1 MLKNFLNFLKT
12 DANKSEHLAPI
23 SANLTGCH
31 GSAKAY
37 VAAKLFYENIV
48 VNKSS
53 ADAINKSCC
62 NVVAIF
68 PTQRDAIR
76 FMDDLSFFMP
86 DMHSWIIYFPGYHI
100 QSFKSISYHA
110 KTAALRVSLLYKL
123 IELNQNYFI
132 ITSVE
137 NLLQKTVPK
146 SVLSKAVDI
155 VQNGETLDRDLLV
168 ARLNA
173 NGYLRSSLVE
183 EPGDY
188 AVRGGILDIFS
199 PNYKNPVRIELF
211 GDFVESLRYFSPVT
225 QRGIDE
231 VQEAIIIPSNEVIIE
246 KANLPHVIARLR
258 EAGSQCGLSTYK
270 IKEYVEKLKELGRF
284 PEIET
289 LISIVYAQTE
299 SLLNYLPDDTI
310 FLMDRPEELISI
322 SESIYTQAAQ
332 DYEKSKQEQ
341 KLSVSPESLYIK
353 WSDVISYLDM
363 GSRKKVNFRDLIV
376 KSDSQPSYDISNLN
390 YTNNN
395 ANFNDHNANFNL
407 NFKDN
412 LYLSSQ
418 LQSVHIKKDS
428 DSPSSYEDNIL
439 KPLADWFISNS
450 ELKFTSFAVCTSNA
464 QAGRLISLLKPYGI
478 EFQPFNF
485 TNFNKLTTKEPKH
498 LNNSD
503 ASALAYY
510 IVGTLSSG
518 FVDQDSGV
526 AIITDQEIFGVKKR
540 LSRTTKRAKS
550 RFITPEELKE
560 GDIVVHLEHG
570 LGRYEGLKTITI
582 DGLSGDFIQIA
593 YKDDDRLYLPV
604 DRMEMVEKYIG
615 VEGYRPILD
624 KIGGKTWIKATA
636 KAKKEVEK
644 MAGELLNLYAER
656 RVQAGYAF
664 SPSDSFYDQFQASFP
679 YNETPDQLK
688 AIEDVLSDMEDDKP
702 MDRLVCG
709 DVGYGKTEVAIRA
722 AFKAV
727 NDGKQV
733 AIVVPTT
740 ILAEQHLHT
749 FKERFKNW
757 SITVDALSRFRTTK
771 EQKEILTALASGKL
785 NIVIGT
791 HRLLQKDVSFKSLGL
806 LVIDEEQRFGV
817 KHKEAIK
824 SKRTT
829 VDVLALTATPIPRTL
844 HLSLTGM
851 RDISVISTPPE
862 DRQAIVSYIS
872 EYSDEVVV
880 DAVKKELSRGGQI
893 FFIHNEIET
902 IFKMAEKLKNLVPE
916 VRVGVAHG
924 RLSEAALE
932 KVMVDF
938 INRDIDMLVCTTIV
952 ESGLDIPSAN
962 TMIINKAERF
972 GLSQIY
978 QLRGRIGR
986 GEDQAYA
993 YLFVQDENN
1002 LSRDAKKRL
1011 AALMEHRDLGA
1022 GFQIAM
1028 KDLQIRGAGSALGA
1042 SQSGHIAAVGYD
1054 MFLKLLDEAVCELKG
1069 KPVVPALEPEIN
1081 ITMSAHIPED
1091 YVQSIEQRLTIYR
1104 RLSQMT
1110 ELSEITTMQK
1120 ELIDRFGKLPE
1131 EGLNMLLKIMLRI
1144 LAIKSGVKKMDVT
1157 LNSILLVFS
1166 ELHQKR
1172 PLRYLPINGFD
1183 YEYISENSLKI
1194 TLGARNNKISR
1205 SLVETKKIL
1214 KEIAL
1219 QTNSQRVGIN

>member
-1 MLKNFLNFLKT
+1 MPEMF
-12 DANKSEHLAPI
+12 
-23 SANLTGCH
+23 
-31 GSAKAY
+31 
-37 VAAKLFYENIV
+37 
-48 VNKSS
+48 SS
-53 ADAINKSCC
+53 
-62 NVVAIF
+62 
-68 PTQRDAIR
+68 
-76 FMDDLSFFMP
+76 
-86 DMHSWIIYFPGYHI
+86 IIYFPGYHL
-100 QSFKSISYHA
+100 QPFKSLSYHS
-110 KTAALRVSLLYKL
+110 KTASLRVSALYKL
-123 IELNQNYFI
+123 IDPASNYFI
-132 ITSVE
+132 ITSIDT
-137 NLLQKTVPK
+137 LLQKIAPK
-146 SVLSKAVDI
+146 NILSKAVDL
-155 VQNGETLDRDLLV
+155 VVNGETLDRDLLI

-173 NGYLRSSLVE
+173 NGYVRTSLVE

-188 AVRGGILDIFS
+188 AVRGEILDVFS
-199 PNYKNPVRIELF
+199 PNYENPIRIDLYNES
-211 GDFVESLRYFSPVT
+211 DFSSDHVESLRFFSPVT
-225 QRGIDE
+225 QRGVDE
-231 VQEAIIIPSNEVIIE
+231 IAEAIIIPPSEVIIE
-246 KANLPHVIARLR
+246 KSATPQVIARLR
-258 EAGSQCGLSTYK
+258 QAGSDCGLSNTK
-270 IKEYVEKLKELGRF
+270 IKEYVEKIKEFGRF
-284 PEIET
+284 PEIES
-289 LISIVYAQTE
+289 LLSIVYGETD
-299 SLLNYLPDDTI
+299 SLLNYISDDTLFFI
-310 FLMDRPEELISI
+310 DRPDEINSI
-322 SESIYTQAAQ
+322 ADSFYAKAIENYENAKREQRLCVPPESIY
-332 DYEKSKQEQ
+332 
-341 KLSVSPESLYIK
+341 IK
-353 WSDVISYLDM
+353 FSEIISYLDLHN
-363 GSRKKVNFRDLIV
+363 KKHILFKDLIL
-376 KSDSQPSYDISNLN
+376 DNNILQTDNISNILQ
-390 YTNNN
+390 TNNISSILQTN
-395 ANFNDHNANFNL
+395 NISNNLQTENISNINPSLAKIGGEGQSIPSSTNL

-412 LYLSSQ
+412 AAISSKLKRDSNSSNDEHI
-418 LQSVHIKKDS
+418 LQ
-428 DSPSSYEDNIL
+428 
-439 KPLADWFISNS
+439 PLADWFFANRESGLISV
-450 ELKFTSFAVCTSNA
+450 AVCTSEA
-464 QAGRLISLLKPYGI
+464 QVGRLISLLKPYGVELQSFDSI
-478 EFQPFNF
+478 NF
-485 TNFNKLTTKEPKH
+485 DNFNKLPFKTKGLPP
-498 LNNSD
+498 
-503 ASALAYY
+503 YY
-510 IVGTLSSG
+510 TIGNLSSG
-518 FVDQDSGV
+518 FVHHESSI
-526 AIITDQEIFGVKKR
+526 AIITDQEIFGAKKR
-540 LSRTTKRAKS
+540 VINRSTKRAKT

-615 VEGYRPILD
+615 VDGYTPILD
-624 KIGGKTWIKATA
+624 KIGGKTWGKATE

-644 MAGELLNLYAER
+644 MAGELLNLYAQR
-656 RVQAGYAF
+656 RVENGHAF
-664 SPSDSFYDQFQASFP
+664 SPSDSFYDEFQASFP
-679 YNETPDQLK
+679 YDETPDQLK
-688 AIEDVLSDMEDDKP
+688 AIDDVLSDMESETP

-749 FKERFKNW
+749 FKERFKGW
-757 SITVDALSRFRTTK
+757 AVTVEALSRFRTTK
-771 EQKEILTALASGKL
+771 EQRQILSGLESGKID
-785 NIVIGT
+785 IVIGT
-791 HRLLQKDVSFKSLGL
+791 HRLLQKDVAFKALGL

-817 KHKEAIK
+817 KHKEALK

-872 EYSDEVVV
+872 EYSDAVVA
-880 DAVKKELSRGGQI
+880 DAIKKELARGGQI

-902 IFKMAEKLKNLVPE
+902 ILKMAEKIQNLVPQ
-916 VRVGVAHG
+916 VKIGIAHG
-924 RLSEAALE
+924 RLQESALE

-938 INRDIDMLVCTTIV
+938 INRDIDMLICTTIV

-972 GLSQIY
+972 GLAQIY

-993 YLFVQDENN
+993 YLFVQNEEN

-1069 KPVVPALEPEIN
+1069 KPVIPALEPEIN

-1110 ELSEITTMQK
+1110 EVSEITAMQK
-1120 ELIDRFGKLPE
+1120 ELIDRFGRLPE

-1144 LAIKSGVKKMDVT
+1144 LAIKAGVKKMDVT
-1157 LNSILLVFS
+1157 LNSIILVFS

-1172 PLRYLPINGFD
+1172 PFRYFDTGLSVKERASIKGSSGFIKGASHIIDDEKKELFSINGFE
-1183 YEYISENSLKI
+1183 YEYISENALKVN
-1194 TLGARNNKISR
+1194 LGSRNKKISR

-1214 KEIAL
+1214 KEIGL
-1219 QTNSQRVGIN
+1219 RVNNG

>member
-1 MLKNFLNFLKT
+1 MLKNFLDFIKE
-12 DANKSEHLAPI
+12 DINKSGKT
-23 SANLTGCH
+23 SSFFVNLTGCY
-31 GSAKAY
+31 GSSKAY
-37 VAAKLFYENIV
+37 VAAKVFKECATFK
-48 VNKSS
+48 KSGCS
-53 ADAINKSCC
+53 T
-62 NVVAIF
+62 VAIF
-68 PTQRDAIR
+68 PTPRDAIR
-76 FMDDLSFFMP
+76 FMDELLFFMP
-86 DMHSWIIYFPGYHI
+86 EMQSSVLYFPGYHI
-100 QSFKSISYHA
+100 QPFKSVSYHA
-110 KTAALRVSLLYKL
+110 TTSALRISVLYKL
-123 IELNQNYFI
+123 IELTRHYFI
-132 ITSVE
+132 ITSVDT
-137 NLLQKTVPK
+137 LLQKSVPK
-146 SVLSKAVDI
+146 NVLSKSVDI

-173 NGYLRSSLVE
+173 NGYMRTSLVE

-199 PNYKNPVRIELF
+199 PNYENPVRIELF

-225 QRGIDE
+225 QRGVDE
-231 VQEAIIIPSNEVIIE
+231 IQEAVIIPPNEVIME
-246 KANLPHVIARLR
+246 KNNLPHVIARLR
-258 EAGSQCGLSTYK
+258 QAGSDCGLSPAK
-270 IKEYVEKLKELGRF
+270 VKDYVEKLKELGRF
-284 PEIET
+284 PEIES
-289 LISIVYAQTE
+289 LISIVYGETDTFV
-299 SLLNYLPDDTI
+299 NYLPEDTL
-310 FLMDRPEELISI
+310 FLMDRPEELASI
-322 SESIYTQAAQ
+322 SDNLHSQAIENYDRAKQEKKLCVLPESIYMQ
-332 DYEKSKQEQ
+332 
-341 KLSVSPESLYIK
+341 
-353 WSDVISYLDM
+353 WSDFISYLDIEN
-363 GSRKKVNFRDLIV
+363 RKRVAFRDLV
-376 KSDSQPSYDISNLN
+376 LEPTYSYTSDCNADCTN
-390 YTNNN
+390 YNK
-395 ANFNDHNANFNL
+395 NFDSNFNL
-407 NFKDN
+407 NFKN
-412 LYLSSQ
+412 NSYISAQ
-418 LQSVHIKKDS
+418 LQTSLSKRDSISSHDDHI
-428 DSPSSYEDNIL
+428 L
-439 KPLADWFISNS
+439 QPLADWFISNRNS
-450 ELKFTSFAVCTSNA
+450 NIASVAVCTSDA

-478 EFQPFNF
+478 ELQPFNSI
-485 TNFNKLTTKEPKH
+485 NFNNLTTKI
-498 LNNSD
+498 NNSLSETNI
-503 ASALAYY
+503 AINKINKQKTIAPTYY
-510 IVGTLSSG
+510 MVGNLSSG
-518 FVDQDSGV
+518 FVHHESGI

-540 LSRTTKRAKS
+540 FLNRSTKRAKS

-615 VEGYRPILD
+615 VEGYNPILD
-624 KIGGKTWIKATA
+624 KIGGKTWIKSTA

-644 MAGELLNLYAER
+644 MAGELLKLYAER
-656 RVQAGYAF
+656 RVQDGHAF
-664 SPSDSFYDQFQASFP
+664 SQSDSLYDEFQASFP
-679 YNETPDQLK
+679 YDETPDQLK
-688 AIEDVLSDMEDDKP
+688 AIDDVLSDMEDETP

-727 NDGKQV
+727 NDRKQV

-749 FKERFKNW
+749 FRERFKSW
-757 SITVDALSRFRTTK
+757 PVTVEALSRFRTTK
-771 EQKEILTALASGKL
+771 EQRQILSGLASGKID
-785 NIVIGT
+785 IVIGT

-872 EYSDEVVV
+872 EYSDAVVA
-880 DAVKKELSRGGQI
+880 DAVKKELARGGQI

-902 IFKMAEKLKNLVPE
+902 IFKMVEKLQQLVPE
-916 VRVGVAHG
+916 VRIGVAHG
-924 RLSEAALE
+924 RLPEAALE

-938 INRDIDMLVCTTIV
+938 INRNIDMLVCTTIV

-972 GLSQIY
+972 GLAQIY
-978 QLRGRIGR
+978 QLRGRVGR
-986 GEDQAYA
+986 GEEQAYA

-1054 MFLKLLDEAVCELKG
+1054 MFLKLLDEAVCDLKG
-1069 KPVVPALEPEIN
+1069 KPLIPALEPEIN

-1110 ELSEITTMQK
+1110 DISEITTMQK

-1144 LAIKSGVKKMDVT
+1144 FAIKAGVKKMDVT
-1157 LNSILLVFS
+1157 LNSIVLVFS
-1166 ELHQKR
+1166 EIHQKR
-1172 PLRYLPINGFD
+1172 PFRHFPLNGFE
-1183 YEYISENSLKI
+1183 YEYTSENVLKI
-1194 TLGARNNKISR
+1194 NLGSRNKKISR

-1219 QTNSQRVGIN
+1219 YVSPQSKER